1 MPITGGLTLAKDDKK
16 FDNASEVCGIW
27 GIKNKQNE
35 NPNRLDPGDID
46 PCV

>member
-1 MPITGGLTLAKDDKK
+1 MPIIMKGLQKI
-16 FDNASEVCGIW
+16 DNSIKVCGIW

-35 NPNRLDPGDID
+35 NPNHLDPGDID